1 MDAHA
6 FARSLLKDFPRPGSI
21 FERQAAIKT
30 RILDVEPRFRE
41 GQYSALSAQHLALLF
56 DLIDLHAF
64 AGRIR
69 DLLNDA
75 GHSLTFRLSQRMTH
89 CGGKTTTRVKQ
100 GSSKKDFEIAI
111 APRLIFETFA
121 VQNTA
126 VVTGNICADPLQALT
141 RIMEHETLHLLE
153 MALWNESSCA
163 RRRFKLLAERWFGHR
178 ESTHRLLTPSERA
191 AKRFAIHVGQTVSFS
206 FAGKT
211 LVGTVNR
218 ITSRATVLVPDT
230 TGPRYSDGKRY
241 RKFYVPLKLLDK
253 TM

>member
-6 FARSLLKDFPRPGSI
+6 FARSLLQEFPRPDAI
-21 FERQAAIKT
+21 FERQAAIKNKMH
-30 RILDVEPRFRE
+30 DVEPKFRE
-41 GQYSALSAQHLALLF
+41 GQYTTLSAKHLALLF
-56 DLIDLHAF
+56 NLIDQHAF
-64 AGRIR
+64 AGRIC

-75 GHSLTFRLSQRMTH
+75 GHRLTFRLSRRMTH
-89 CGGKTTTRVKQ
+89 CGGKTTTRVTN

-121 VQNTA
+121 VQRTA
-126 VVTGNICADPLQALT
+126 VVTGNVCADPLQALT

-191 AKRFAIHVGQTVSFS
+191 AKRFAIRVGQTVSFPC
-206 FAGKT
+206 AGKT
-211 LVGTVNR
+211 LVGKVNR
-218 ITSRATVLVPDT
+218 ITSRATVLVPDV
-230 TGPRYSDGKRY
+230 TGPRYSDGNRY
-241 RKFYVPLKLLDK
+241 RKFYVPLGLLDK
-253 TM
+253 TS